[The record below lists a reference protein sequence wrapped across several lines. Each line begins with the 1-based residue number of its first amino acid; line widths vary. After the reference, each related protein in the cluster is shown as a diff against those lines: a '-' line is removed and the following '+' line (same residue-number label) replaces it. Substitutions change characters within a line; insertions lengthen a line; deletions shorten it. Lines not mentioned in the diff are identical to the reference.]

1 MDAEP
6 VTPDAFLIFCPEVA
20 PRPSDR
26 LPIRAIA
33 SFRFADRTHPWPI
46 RAHPASLSNM
56 LPFPTSSS
64 HPRGGPKQRVQLCHR
79 DVPTCAE
86 HPKASLTSRFVSS
99 GNLAGESLVWNATIA
114 LAKTCRSWFSLV
126 KPLANETHH
135 QNDRRHCDDTFP
147 TGPLPATNPPKTTGA
162 TQTPRLH
169 TAYPTR
175 FPVSFTRT
183 LRRTFTEGSGPK
195 GPCSPADFP
204 VSRTQPC
211 GPLPDSA
218 FRSRHFRTPPRGRS

>member
-26 LPIRAIA
+26 LQIRAIA

-147 TGPLPATNPPKTTGA
+147 TGPPAGNQSSEDDRCHA
-162 TQTPRLH
+162 DTP
-169 TAYPTR
+169 AA
-175 FPVSFTRT
+175 
-183 LRRTFTEGSGPK
+183 SGIP
-195 GPCSPADFP
+195 DP
-204 VSRTQPC
+204 VSRVVHPNTATNLHRGKWPQRTMFAC
-211 GPLPDSA
+211 RLPRFTNPA
-218 FRSRHFRTPPRGRS
+218 LRPAP